1 MEKKNC
7 NYDEQQWVCVEPE
20 KKKIIRNCSFII
32 HWKIKC
38 RTASEGKERDK
49 FWMCGYKHI
58 SSNYP
63 VESPWFQSK
72 KQQINA
78 QCMVRRWWWSVD
90 EHNKSNF
97 MFLCNF
103 STWFH
108 AHEPQRF
115 FFLALF
121 PYLTSR
127 AHRTNKK
134 NYIHIHNNRELTL
147 ASEKSMEKNCKMM
160 MMMRINKHEKK
171 EEAWRYKRAIEVQGN
186 IEKWSYAQ
194 HNDPRVSEGE
204 REKELGN
211 KQF

>member
-1 MEKKNC
+1 MS
-7 NYDEQQWVCVEPE
+7 VRRTR
-20 KKKIIRNCSFII
+20 KKKLSLEIVLSSFIEKLSAAQ
-32 HWKIKC
+32 HL
-38 RTASEGKERDK
+38 KEKRDK

-78 QCMVRRWWWSVD
+78 QCMVKRWWWSVD

-134 NYIHIHNNRELTL
+134 KLHSYPQQPWIDFSFWKIDG
-147 ASEKSMEKNCKMM
+147 EK
-160 MMMRINKHEKK
+160 
-171 EEAWRYKRAIEVQGN
+171 
-186 IEKWSYAQ
+186 
-194 HNDPRVSEGE
+194 
-204 REKELGN
+204 L
-211 KQF
+211 

>member
-20 KKKIIRNCSFII
+20 KKIIIRNCSFII

-134 NYIHIHNNRELTL
+134 KLHSYPQQPWIDFSFWKIDG
-147 ASEKSMEKNCKMM
+147 EK
-160 MMMRINKHEKK
+160 
-171 EEAWRYKRAIEVQGN
+171 
-186 IEKWSYAQ
+186 
-194 HNDPRVSEGE
+194 
-204 REKELGN
+204 L
-211 KQF
+211 